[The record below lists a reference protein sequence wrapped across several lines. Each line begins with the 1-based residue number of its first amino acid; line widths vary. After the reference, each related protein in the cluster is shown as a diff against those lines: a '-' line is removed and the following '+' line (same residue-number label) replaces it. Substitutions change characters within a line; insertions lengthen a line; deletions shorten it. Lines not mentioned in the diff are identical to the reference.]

1 MKENGKTDGID
12 EEECIADYYLP
23 YFSDWLHNVFFL
35 HVLGFVLQ
43 QSAQSNSAEIL
54 KKIWKAQK
62 ERELNMR
69 RTLDSG
75 NWGILDE
82 KSLSQ
87 DDYVSVIFNKKINGY
102 FSMSLYSADDS
113 PLLRIRFFE
122 YPFYA
127 KQVVI
132 HFLLNLFDDSC
143 SSDFEI
149 ETMRYEE
156 AITLF
161 EDNEDGQN

>member
-1 MKENGKTDGID
+1 
-12 EEECIADYYLP
+12 
-23 YFSDWLHNVFFL
+23 
-35 HVLGFVLQ
+35 
-43 QSAQSNSAEIL
+43 
-54 KKIWKAQK
+54 
-62 ERELNMR
+62 MR

-102 FSMSLYSADDS
+102 FSMPLFSTDDA
-113 PLLRIRFFE
+113 PLLSIRFFE

-127 KQVVI
+127 KQFVI

-156 AITLF
+156 AIALF
-161 EDNEDGQN
+161 EEK